1 MNSDNK
7 RKQQLDEITTKL
19 EQGVKDVFSSTKYQE
34 YLRVM
39 SKFYQY
45 SANNTLL
52 IYMQRPDATR
62 VGSYTFWKSMGRQVN
77 KGEHGIQIL
86 CPAPYKYEKVKT
98 DPITKQS
105 VLDADGNPVIETAF
119 FIRYKVGYTYDISQT
134 SGKELPEIVHELS
147 GSVEEYKLLM
157 EAIQET
163 SPVPITFENIP
174 SSAKGYYNYE
184 ENRIAIQEGMSQ
196 EQTIKTAIH
205 EVAHSLL
212 DNKEAQAA
220 KEQPVDRHDQE
231 IRAESIAFCVCSRLG
246 IDTSDY
252 SFGYVASWSKDKSV
266 KELTAYMDTIR
277 TTAGQIIDHIT
288 QRLQEI
294 APEKAASQ
302 EKQKVEPVTEKTSI
316 NRSEYI
322 PVYTQ
327 TSAYARE
334 FGQME
339 QFQKSL
345 KENIACKEAIEE
357 AIRQNYDGIWLG
369 QDVARPIIEQF
380 GTERVTYVLATT
392 VSVKDWDERFSSD
405 NRQWAQTRAAKP
417 DTDYFG
423 YDRRNG
429 FCVNS
434 RSAVFDG
441 FVNLTCRE
449 LEFREK
455 TNDPQKQ
462 AAEKRPEKEQKR
474 SRGRHR

>member
-19 EQGVKDVFSSTKYQE
+19 EQGVKDVFSSEKYQE

-62 VGSYTFWKSMGRQVN
+62 VGSYTFWQSMGRQVN

-98 DPITKQS
+98 DPITKQP
-105 VLDADGNPVIETAF
+105 VLDADGNPVIETAP

-147 GSVEEYKLLM
+147 GSVEEYPLLM
-157 EAIQET
+157 DAIQEI
-163 SPVPITFENIP
+163 SPVPIKFENIP
-174 SSAKGYYNYE
+174 SSAKGYYNFE

-212 DNKEAQAA
+212 DNKESQAA
-220 KEQPVDRHDQE
+220 QEQPVDRHSQE
-231 IRAESIAFCVCSRLG
+231 VRAESISFCVCSRLG

-252 SFGYVASWSKDKSV
+252 SFGYVTSWSKDKSI
-266 KELTAYMDTIR
+266 KELTACMDTIR
-277 TTAGQIIDHIT
+277 TTAGQIIDRIT

-294 APEKAASQ
+294 APEQAPLQ
-302 EKQKVEPVTEKTSI
+302 EKQEVKPMIEETVQQR
-316 NRSEYI
+316 NEYV
-322 PVYTQ
+322 PVYTR

-345 KENIACKEAIEE
+345 KENIACKEAIEA
-357 AIRQNYDGIWLG
+357 AIKENFDGMHLN
-369 QDVARPIIEQF
+369 QDVVKPIVEQF

-392 VSVKDWDERFSSD
+392 VSAKDWDGRFSPD

-423 YDRRNG
+423 YNRCDN

-434 RSAVFDG
+434 HPAILDG
-441 FVNLTCRE
+441 FVSLTRRE
-449 LEFREK
+449 LESRK
-455 TNDPQKQ
+455 KAQNPQKQ
-462 AAEKRPEKEQKR
+462 ATERDPVKEQKR
-474 SRGRHR
+474 SRRHHR